1 MLGLAGWRGLVMV
14 VSPDVVLWWQDEIDN
29 EQPGQRV
36 AQPEAAHDDHDL
48 LNTFW
53 AFPRTDEQILTE
65 FL

>member
-1 MLGLAGWRGLVMV
+1 MV

-48 LNTFW
+48 LNTF
-53 AFPRTDEQILTE
+53 
-65 FL
+65 